1 MLRNRLILELVTVSF
16 VYRPPAAR
24 SNMAPTLRNSR
35 GNTAPTCVQMSLKWT
50 QTETIG
56 MFQNDLIT
64 NLRLHFQT
72 SVRGRCPQTCLLLLL
87 LLLLLLR
94 VYWCLAGNH
103 AVNYR
108 HRVVW
113 TVNQTNR
120 YKEALKK

>member
-1 MLRNRLILELVTVSF
+1 
-16 VYRPPAAR
+16 
-24 SNMAPTLRNSR
+24 
-35 GNTAPTCVQMSLKWT
+35 
-50 QTETIG
+50 

-72 SVRGRCPQTCLLLLL
+72 SVRGRCLQTCL

-113 TVNQTNR
+113 TVNQMNS
-120 YKEALKK
+120 YKEAPKK